1 MKGWIGWILLVLSL
15 LITLAGYRNSR
26 AEPETEEQAR
36 GLVCSGVK
44 DCVKSSELPHT
55 VRTDYVRR
63 RYEWATTVGPI
74 HVVCRRVLYLIGN
87 WSCEAKQ
94 GPLPP

>member
-15 LITLAGYRNSR
+15 LIALAGYRNSR
-26 AEPETEEQAR
+26 NEPETEELAR

-44 DCVKSSELPHT
+44 DCKKTSERPHT

-63 RYEWATTVGPI
+63 RYEWATSAGPI
-74 HVVCRRVLYLIGN
+74 HVVCRRVLVFIGN
-87 WSCEAKQ
+87 WQCEAKP
-94 GPLPP
+94 GALPP